1 MFIQKYEKFSR
12 SLHWNATTSLSCLK
26 GQLKKSLLDFYSN
39 RHKCSRMIELKI
51 CVYSE
56 WLPNGEKV
64 YTFPIKNFGQK
75 FVFSLVF
82 FFDWKLKMC
91 QDILDMF
98 PFIDC
103 GITLSQQL
111 NFMKGYCK
119 NSTSLTFCNNNHLM
133 YL

>member
-56 WLPNGEKV
+56 KLPNGERC
-64 YTFPIKNFGQK
+64 THFPFKISVRNL
-75 FVFSLVF
+75 FSACF
-82 FFDWKLKMC
+82 FFNWKLKMC

-111 NFMKGYCK
+111 YFMKGYCK